1 MLKMIPAHYKPLGT
15 VYVWREEGQAYYAE
29 NRNDSPLHAE
39 TGERYLV
46 VMRDRQYEV
55 ISVDRGGGGE
65 FIRDA
70 VRV

>member
-1 MLKMIPAHYKPLGT
+1 MMPAHYKPLGT
-15 VYVWREEGQAYYAE
+15 VYVWREEGQTYYTE
-29 NRNDSPLHAE
+29 NRNVSPLHAE